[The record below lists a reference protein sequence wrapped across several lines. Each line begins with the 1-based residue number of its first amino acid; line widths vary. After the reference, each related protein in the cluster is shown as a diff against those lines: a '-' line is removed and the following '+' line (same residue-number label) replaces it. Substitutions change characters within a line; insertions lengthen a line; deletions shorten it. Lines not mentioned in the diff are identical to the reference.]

1 MYPLIFV
8 KSILLSTIAST
19 EIKGI
24 PESYNS
30 GVSCGPSVIG
40 CSSSSPNL
48 RCSQGYVESKSS
60 ILVINYKT
68 KKSRSDLIR
77 TGFSPTLYSFLPC
90 QHVHSLFSRDS
101 TSTCLKQR
109 EDSVSGG
116 LPGFARSGLPCPG
129 LRSCRCSRRWRGGVF
144 CRFPGRR

>member
-1 MYPLIFV
+1 MRMSLHVILN
-8 KSILLSTIAST
+8 SIGTIIRGITRDTQASCNRNPQIIISFCDLPQLT
-19 EIKGI
+19 LFPRICRKQELYT
-24 PESYNS
+24 S
-30 GVSCGPSVIG
+30 
-40 CSSSSPNL
+40 
-48 RCSQGYVESKSS
+48 
-60 ILVINYKT
+60 YKT

-77 TGFSPTLYSFLPC
+77 SGFSPTLYSFLPC

-101 TSTCLKQR
+101 ISTCIKQR
-109 EDSVSGG
+109 EDIVSGG